1 MHGLDPS
8 FVIPTF
14 SQRGSMSVKR
24 SRLLALRS
32 VTCAP
37 PAFPRMISPAF
48 LDASMATC
56 RIWSRSASSVPSWT
70 VVVVEA
76 DIWIGATR
84 GRMKQEEKEGEC
96 WKAGDVTK
104 DFTSSPQSTRR
115 RIDDRR
121 ITDGQENLIVTVGG
135 KYSLDDFLMIFYF
148 DISWLT
154 YVRVCPLCD

>member
-1 MHGLDPS
+1 
-8 FVIPTF
+8 
-14 SQRGSMSVKR
+14 
-24 SRLLALRS
+24 
-32 VTCAP
+32 
-37 PAFPRMISPAF
+37 MISPAF

-84 GRMKQEEKEGEC
+84 GRINEEEKEGEW

-104 DFTSSPQSTRR
+104 DFTTSPQSTRR

-121 ITDGQENLIVTVGG
+121 ITDGQENLIVTYCRWQVFFGG
-135 KYSLDDFLMIFYF
+135 FFDRLVWFLDFLVVLM
-148 DISWLT
+148 
-154 YVRVCPLCD
+154 